1 VRPPLAPDT
10 SGDIEQRQI
19 EAWRAM
25 TPGQKLQLALQM
37 TATVQQLALAGIR
50 QRYPSVS
57 PREEFLRLAQVVL
70 GEELARKAYPE
81 IERLDRP

>member
-37 TATVQQLALAGIR
+37 TATVRQLALAGIR
-50 QRYPSVS
+50 QRYPSAS